1 MKHLT
6 TLALLCL
13 LSCTGMAQTQANNL
27 TIGVAAIDMTRE
39 LTEAQ
44 MMKLESKT
52 MQLIDRSGEAK
63 AGYTNEFML
72 KPAVSVD
79 DSKVVEG
86 GMQQMTV
93 TTLDVTFYLTRV
105 GDNMVVMN
113 TMTKKIKGSGNNR
126 EQAISNAINNINV
139 TDNAYKQFIAASKEK
154 ILAYY
159 GENCNK
165 IMNAATA
172 AENRH
177 DYEQAVSLLYSVPS
191 GVPCHEQANKKA
203 GSVYARYQK
212 QLCERIVSYARG
224 QIAIENYADA
234 LDALNLIEPG
244 AGCSAAVNDLIAQAS
259 RKVEKRIA
267 QEYTAEARRIKAV
280 ETIATAYYTRQS
292 GARKKRR

>member
-1 MKHLT
+1 MKRYIIP
-6 TLALLCL
+6 ALLCL
-13 LSCTGMAQTQANNL
+13 LAYTGIAQTAGNDL

-52 MQLIDRSGEAK
+52 MQLIDRSGQAK

-72 KPAVSVD
+72 KPAISVD

-93 TTLDVTFYLTRV
+93 TTLDVTFYLVRI

-113 TMTKKIKGSGNNR
+113 TMTKKIKGSGNNQ

-139 TDNAYKQFIAASKEK
+139 SDNAYKQFIAASKEK
-154 ILAYY
+154 ILTYY
-159 GENCNK
+159 GENCRK

-172 AENRH
+172 AENKH
-177 DYEQAVSLLYSVPS
+177 DYEQAVSLLFSVPS
-191 GVPCHEQANKKA
+191 GVPCYEQAAKKA
-203 GSVYARYQK
+203 ASVYAKYRQ
-212 QLCERIVSYARG
+212 QLCDKIITYARG
-224 QIAIENYADA
+224 QIAMENYGGA

-244 AGCSAAVNDLIAQAS
+244 AGCSAAVNDLIAQAE

-267 QEYTAEARRIKAV
+267 QEYTAEAKRIKAL
-280 ETIATAYYTRQS
+280 ETIATAYYTRQ
-292 GARKKRR
+292 ARAGKRR